1 VPPASGSLAI
11 QAPGGYG
18 KSTILRSWRVHASLT
33 LVDDAHL
40 LDAERLTELRKLV
53 ESRETQVVVAYR
65 PWPRS
70 AALAELIEALKRDAA
85 PMLLEPWSQAQTAA
99 YLQPDALARFV
110 FEQARGVPRYIAR
123 LASALS
129 EHGFSGEVPP
139 SAVLQFAPD
148 FEELSP
154 GLWRLLLAIAAGAT
168 VSTTVLC
175 PLLGLDPHQL
185 DDLLAAAR
193 ATGLLCPDGVLPPIA
208 RQAIVALS
216 PPSHRDSVWKHL
228 VHMRLAQGAP
238 ILPVMRSMRAGGYP
252 AEALEAAAE
261 EALPVDPA
269 FAAELFAAAVAA
281 GRQATGRQAKAAAL
295 SGDLTY
301 AMRFADRL
309 VSAQESPDRADGVAA
324 VATALAHRGHL
335 DRSAEVLRW
344 SGAASF
350 AAIAAAATGH
360 PEHLDV
366 APSDT
371 PPTLLASAARL
382 MARGVRETLV
392 GSPTSALSAFIQAG
406 ALLEPAGATTLLPDS
421 PAALAALTGIH
432 SSELNIAESVL
443 DRAIAAGLG
452 AALLAPR
459 HRLLRAWVLMS
470 RGQTTVA
477 KQEAAKVARLEPR
490 DALFAIGLEVGIARR
505 DGDMP
510 ALQQG
515 WAKAPEALLRHP
527 VDLFTLLPLGELAIA
542 TAKLNESA
550 RVAVYLDEATDLLRQ
565 LGDPPLWTVH
575 FHWHLLHAAILS
587 EDHSAL
593 DRHLGVIQTL
603 GHGSLL
609 APAAECWVDLLRGR
623 VDPEKVADTAQRLHT
638 AGLSWDG
645 ARLAGQAA
653 IRTPDRRAMTALLDC
668 ARMIQGK
675 QPGRPETSQL
685 SDREQEVAGLVLSGL
700 TYKQIGDHLFISAKT
715 VEHHVAR
722 MRQRLNCTSRAE
734 LLTRLRAMETSQP
747 PVRVPRQRQ
756 S

>member
-1 VPPASGSLAI
+1 MSRLPTLPPEGSLAI

-18 KSTILRSWRVHASLT
+18 KSTILRSWRSHAGLT
-33 LVDDAHL
+33 LVDDAHS

-53 ESRETQVVVAYR
+53 ESRERQVIVAYR

-70 AALAELIEALKRDAA
+70 TALNELIEALKRDAA
-85 PMLLEPWSQAQTAA
+85 PVILGPWTAAQTA
-99 YLQPDALARFV
+99 DRFV
-110 FEQARGVPRYIAR
+110 FEQTLGVPRYVAR
-123 LASALS
+123 LASALT
-129 EHGFSGEVPP
+129 ERGFSGEVPP
-139 SAVLQFAPD
+139 SAILQFAPD

-154 GLWRLLLAIAAGAT
+154 ELWRLLLAIAAGAS
-168 VSTTVLC
+168 VSTGVLC
-175 PLLGLDPHQL
+175 PLLGKDPHQL

-193 ATGLLCPDGVLPPIA
+193 ATGLLCPDGVLPPMA

-238 ILPVMRSMRAGGYP
+238 VLPVVRSMRAGGYP

-261 EALPVDPA
+261 EALTVDPA
-269 FAAELFAAAVAA
+269 LAAELFAAAVAA
-281 GRQATGRQAKAAAL
+281 GRPATGRQAKAAAL
-295 SGDLTY
+295 SGDLTHV
-301 AMRFADRL
+301 MRFADRL
-309 VSAQESPDRADGVAA
+309 VAAQESPDRADGVAA

-335 DRSAEVLRW
+335 DRSAELFKW

-360 PEHLDV
+360 PEQLDLT
-366 APSDT
+366 PSGT
-371 PPTLLASAARL
+371 QPTLVTSAARL
-382 MARGVRETLV
+382 MAQGVRETLV
-392 GSPTSALSAFIQAG
+392 GSPTAALSAFIQAC

-432 SSELNIAESVL
+432 SSELTIAESVL
-443 DRAIAAGLG
+443 DEAIAAKLG

-470 RGQTTVA
+470 RGQTAAA
-477 KQEAAKVARLEPR
+477 KQKAVQLEPR
-490 DALFAIGLEVGIARR
+490 DALFAIGLDVGIARR
-505 DGDMP
+505 DGDMA
-510 ALQQG
+510 ALEQG

-527 VDLFTLLPLGELAIA
+527 IDLFTLLPLGELAIA
-542 TAKLNESA
+542 AAKLNEPA
-550 RVAVYLDEATDLLRQ
+550 RIASYVDGATALLHR

-593 DRHLGVIQTL
+593 DRHLAVIRKL
-603 GHGSLL
+603 DHVSAL
-609 APAAECWVDLLRGR
+609 ACAAECWVELLRGQ
-623 VDPEKVADTAQRLHT
+623 VDAEKVADTALRLHT

-685 SDREQEVAGLVLSGL
+685 SDREQEVAKLVLSGL

-734 LLTRLRAMETSQP
+734 LLARLRAMQP
-747 PVRVPRQRQ
+747 VIPKQRQ
-756 S
+756 P